1 MGVVYK
7 AIDTATGSA
16 VALKSLPRADPAA
29 LYRFKQEFRSLAD
42 ISHPNLASLY
52 ELFAIDD
59 GWWLAMEFVDGLDF
73 IGHVRGYHRDQDPPP
88 SSSGSSSDDMETSDS
103 VHADVPGGTKVREHK
118 DALAI
123 DAGQLARL
131 RSSLAQLASAL
142 DALHANDTLHRDIK
156 PSNVM
161 VDRSGRAVLLDFG
174 LVTAI
179 ADSSSTGDGEAHI
192 LGTVTYMAPEQATTK
207 ALTPAADWYAVGVML
222 YHALSGQL
230 PFSGPAVDVI
240 HQKQTQDVPSLR
252 SLNPSLPDDL
262 IELADDLL
270 QRDPAKRPPGAEI
283 LARLGGGDAADRG
296 RDELFLGRESQMETL
311 RRLLAHVGNG
321 SPAAA
326 FVQGRSGAGK
336 SHLIRQVLDEAR
348 RVPNA
353 VVLEGRC
360 YEDESVPYKAVDSLI
375 DALARFLVRL
385 PATER
390 AILAPRDAAALIKVF
405 PVLRQV
411 KELAAGRQD
420 VDVPDQ
426 QELRRRAFRGLR
438 ELLAR
443 LGDRRPLLLYVDDLQ
458 WGDADSAALLGELL
472 RPPDP
477 PVLLLVCSYRSEYAD
492 KSVCVRA
499 LREAY
504 AASDVLS
511 EDVNVEPLATAE
523 AIELAHALLPQGIAN
538 AGDRAAA
545 IARESGGIPFFI
557 QELARHA
564 EGDVEEAESDSFD
577 LDELIRRR
585 VATLPPAAK
594 SILEAV
600 SVCGHPITRQALVAA
615 ADAAGDERGALRLL
629 RTGHFVRTTGAGESD
644 WVEPYHDRIREA
656 VASHLTAPALR
667 DHHRR
672 IAASLEAAGAFDP
685 ETIAVHFEGGE
696 ILDRAGHFYGLA
708 ADAAADTLAFEH
720 ASTLYSK
727 ALNLQKLNVEDERTL
742 RVRLADAL
750 ANDGRGP
757 DAARNYLTAAAGA
770 DARQAVD
777 LQRRAAYQY
786 CVSGHL
792 EQGHATLKTLLGSIH
807 VPVPEARGV
816 SIARFLLQR
825 GRNRLRGFRFSPRSA
840 DQVKPDDLLKN
851 DLIWAASAG
860 LSMFDV
866 LQGAEFQSRNLYHAL
881 SIGEPHRIARALAW
895 EAAHTSNSGAP
906 SWPRTSRLLSEA
918 RAIAQSSGHP
928 HSIGMAQLST
938 GIAEFTMGRWSSA
951 RDQLQKAEE
960 IFRSQCTGVAWE
972 LDTGHAFELWAR
984 IYAGDFNHMSQRTAS
999 LLKEGL
1005 ERGDKNAVTTLGTF
1019 MVPHIRLVSDDPDGA
1034 QAEVAKYLDI
1044 WGLDGYHLQHL
1055 TGLMSLT
1062 YIDLYRGDGRA
1073 GLDRLQAKQGWFRM
1087 GFYNTI
1093 QVLRVFNCSLIGRS
1107 ALMAARDAN
1116 CTRRERDGLVAMARK
1131 SARRLE
1137 RERVSWV
1144 QPLAQSL
1151 QAGVAAAEGKPEQAA
1166 ELLITAAM
1174 EFDQVPM
1181 EGYASAARWRAASL
1195 LKGSSRADDLKRESD
1210 RWMNREG
1217 IRNPDRM
1224 TDMLTFGAAS

>member
-1 MGVVYK
+1 
-7 AIDTATGSA
+7 
-16 VALKSLPRADPAA
+16 
-29 LYRFKQEFRSLAD
+29 
-42 ISHPNLASLY
+42 
-52 ELFAIDD
+52 
-59 GWWLAMEFVDGLDF
+59 
-73 IGHVRGYHRDQDPPP
+73 
-88 SSSGSSSDDMETSDS
+88 
-103 VHADVPGGTKVREHK
+103 
-118 DALAI
+118 
-123 DAGQLARL
+123 
-131 RSSLAQLASAL
+131 
-142 DALHANDTLHRDIK
+142 
-156 PSNVM
+156 
-161 VDRSGRAVLLDFG
+161 
-174 LVTAI
+174 
-179 ADSSSTGDGEAHI
+179 
-192 LGTVTYMAPEQATTK
+192 
-207 ALTPAADWYAVGVML
+207 
-222 YHALSGQL
+222 
-230 PFSGPAVDVI
+230 
-240 HQKQTQDVPSLR
+240 
-252 SLNPSLPDDL
+252 
-262 IELADDLL
+262 
-270 QRDPAKRPPGAEI
+270 
-283 LARLGGGDAADRG
+283 
-296 RDELFLGRESQMETL
+296 
-311 RRLLAHVGNG
+311 
-321 SPAAA
+321 
-326 FVQGRSGAGK
+326 
-336 SHLIRQVLDEAR
+336 
-348 RVPNA
+348 
-353 VVLEGRC
+353 
-360 YEDESVPYKAVDSLI
+360 
-375 DALARFLVRL
+375 
-385 PATER
+385 
-390 AILAPRDAAALIKVF
+390 
-405 PVLRQV
+405 
-411 KELAAGRQD
+411 
-420 VDVPDQ
+420 VPDQ

-443 LGDRRPLLLYVDDLQ
+443 LGDRRPVLLYVDDLQ

-477 PVLLLVCSYRSEYAD
+477 PILLLVCAYRSEYAD

-504 AASDVLS
+504 AAGHVLS
-511 EDVNVEPLATAE
+511 EDVNVEPLATGE
-523 AIELAHALLPQGIAN
+523 AIELARALLPPHFAH
-538 AGDRAAA
+538 ADDRAAA

-564 EGDVEEAESDSFD
+564 ENDVEAAESGSFD

-585 VATLPPAAK
+585 VATLPVAAQ
-594 SILEAV
+594 SILEVV

-615 ADAAGDERGALRLL
+615 ADAAGDHRGALRLL
-629 RTGHFVRTTGAGESD
+629 RTGHFVRATGAGESD

-656 VASHLTAPALR
+656 VASHLTAPALQ
-667 DHHRR
+667 DYHRR
-672 IAASLEAAGAFDP
+672 IAGSLEAAGVFDP
-685 ETIAVHFEGGE
+685 ETIAVHFEGGG

-708 ADAAADTLAFEH
+708 ADAAADMLAFEH
-720 ASTLYSK
+720 ASSLYSK
-727 ALNLQKLNVEDERTL
+727 ALGLQELSEDEARTL

-757 DAARNYLTAAAGA
+757 DAAKHYLTAAAGA
-770 DARQAVD
+770 DARLAVD

-807 VPVPEARGV
+807 VPVPETRAV

-825 GRNRLRGFRFSPRSA
+825 GRNRVRGFRFSPRSV
-840 DQVKPDDLLKN
+840 DQVRPDDLLKN

-881 SIGEPHRIARALAW
+881 SIGEPYRIARALAW

-984 IYAGDFNHMSQRTAS
+984 IYAGDFNNMSQRTAS

-1005 ERGDKNAVTTLGTF
+1005 ERGDRNAVTTLGTF
-1019 MVPHIRLVSDDPDGA
+1019 MVPHVRLVSDDADGA
-1034 QAEVAKYLDI
+1034 AAEVAKYLDL

-1055 TGLMSLT
+1055 TGLMSLS

-1073 GLDRLQAKQGWFRM
+1073 GLDRLQARQGWFRM

-1093 QVLRVFNCSLIGRS
+1093 QVLRVFNCSLIGRT
-1107 ALMAARDAN
+1107 ALMAARGD
-1116 CTRRERDGLVAMARK
+1116 RDRAGLVAIARK

-1144 QPLAQSL
+1144 QPLAQTL
-1151 QAGVAAAEGKPEQAA
+1151 QAGVALAEGHPEQAA
-1166 ELLITAAM
+1166 ELLTTAALA
-1174 EFDQVPM
+1174 FDQVPM

-1195 LKGSSRADDLKRESD
+1195 LKGSSRGDDLKREAD
-1210 RWMNREG
+1210 VWMNREG

-1224 TDMLTFGAAS
+1224 TDMLAFGAAS